1 MTFIFSIFLAQMGLT
16 IVGILAVV
24 TSVRPWSLLPI
35 LPLTGVLIV
44 LRRFYM
50 SSSRDIKRLEGVSK
64 SPVFSQLST
73 SLRGLTTIRALDG
86 QQMLQEEFDHLQDIH
101 TSTWFAFISTTR
113 WFGLWLD
120 WIVTVYM
127 ACVVYSFLLLSAD
140 LLDGEVGLAISSCM
154 MLEEVQWMV
163 RQTAE
168 VENLMTSVERVMEYC
183 GLKPEDPAHQQSSQ
197 GRNSIGGDYHKK
209 SSNFQPAPE
218 WPSEGQVQF
227 EDVGLRYHSEG
238 GNSSSQENG
247 LAQTILI
254 HGCVTTVKS
263 CRPRGAEAAEF
274 LHKTS

>member
-1 MTFIFSIFLAQMGLT
+1 MDEQLPPAFFDVLTVSIRKSESFDHSYNLFFYQMGLT
-16 IVGILAVV
+16 IAGILAVV

-50 SSSRDIKRLEGVSK
+50 GSSRDIKRLEGVSK

-73 SLRGLTTIRALDG
+73 SLQGLTTIRAFKAE
-86 QQMLQEEFDHLQDIH
+86 QMLQEEFDHLQDVH

-127 ACVVYSFLLLSAD
+127 ACVVYSFLLLSTD

-168 VENLMTSVERVMEYC
+168 VENLMTSVERVREYC
-183 GLKPEDPAHQQSSQ
+183 KLASEAPAHQQSCLV
-197 GRNSIGGDYHKK
+197 RNKHSWISFVDV
-209 SSNFQPAPE
+209 FVQPSAD
-218 WPSEGQVQF
+218 WPAKGQLQL
-227 EDVGLRYHSEG
+227 EDVSLRYHAEG
-238 GNSSSQENG
+238 MWRNMLSN
-247 LAQTILI
+247 
-254 HGCVTTVKS
+254 K
-263 CRPRGAEAAEF
+263 R
-274 LHKTS
+274 

>member
-1 MTFIFSIFLAQMGLT
+1 MGLT
-16 IVGILAVV
+16 IAGILAVV

-35 LPLTGVLIV
+35 LPLTGLLIV

-64 SPVFSQLST
+64 SPVFSHLST
-73 SLRGLTTIRALDG
+73 SLQGLTTIRAFDA
-86 QQMLQEEFDHLQDIH
+86 QQMLKEEFDHLQDVH

-120 WIVTVYM
+120 WIVTAYM
-127 ACVVYSFLLLSAD
+127 ACVVYSFLLLSTD

-183 GLKPEDPAHQQSSQ
+183 GLKAEDSANRPTCQVEIPLLGFSRKFFLFSASS
-197 GRNSIGGDYHKK
+197 RVAFKWSA
-209 SSNFQPAPE
+209 S
-218 WPSEGQVQF
+218 V
-227 EDVGLRYHSEG
+227 
-238 GNSSSQENG
+238 
-247 LAQTILI
+247 
-254 HGCVTTVKS
+254 
-263 CRPRGAEAAEF
+263 
-274 LHKTS
+274 

>member
-1 MTFIFSIFLAQMGLT
+1 MGLT

-183 GLKPEDPAHQQSSQ
+183 GLKPEDPAHEQSSQ
-197 GRNSIGGDYHKK
+197 VRIQSVVILKKILPIFSQLQSGLWKVSFSLRMSAFATTQKVDRVHHMKMAEHKK
-209 SSNFQPAPE
+209 F
-218 WPSEGQVQF
+218 
-227 EDVGLRYHSEG
+227 
-238 GNSSSQENG
+238 
-247 LAQTILI
+247 
-254 HGCVTTVKS
+254 
-263 CRPRGAEAAEF
+263 
-274 LHKTS
+274 

>member
-1 MTFIFSIFLAQMGLT
+1 MGLT
-16 IVGILAVV
+16 IAGILAVV

-35 LPLTGVLIV
+35 LPLTGLLIV

-64 SPVFSQLST
+64 SPVFSHLST
-73 SLRGLTTIRALDG
+73 SLQGLTTIRAFDA
-86 QQMLQEEFDHLQDIH
+86 QQMLKEEFDHLQDVH

-120 WIVTVYM
+120 WIVTAYM
-127 ACVVYSFLLLSAD
+127 ACVVYSFLLLSTD

-183 GLKPEDPAHQQSSQ
+183 GLKAEDSANRPSCQ
-197 GRNSIGGDYHKK
+197 GEI
-209 SSNFQPAPE
+209 
-218 WPSEGQVQF
+218 
-227 EDVGLRYHSEG
+227 
-238 GNSSSQENG
+238 
-247 LAQTILI
+247 
-254 HGCVTTVKS
+254 
-263 CRPRGAEAAEF
+263 
-274 LHKTS
+274 

>member
-1 MTFIFSIFLAQMGLT
+1 MGLT

-35 LPLTGVLIV
+35 LPLTGILIV

-50 SSSRDIKRLEGVSK
+50 SSSRDIKRLEGVTK
-64 SPVFSQLST
+64 SPVFSHLST
-73 SLRGLTTIRALDG
+73 SLQGLTTIRAFDARK
-86 QQMLQEEFDHLQDIH
+86 MLQEEFDHLQDVH

-183 GLKPEDPAHQQSSQ
+183 RLKPEDPENLPSCQVRIQPCYFLSFSSFSADS
-197 GRNSIGGDYHKK
+197 RVA
-209 SSNFQPAPE
+209 F
-218 WPSEGQVQF
+218 
-227 EDVGLRYHSEG
+227 
-238 GNSSSQENG
+238 
-247 LAQTILI
+247 
-254 HGCVTTVKS
+254 
-263 CRPRGAEAAEF
+263 
-274 LHKTS
+274 

>member
-1 MTFIFSIFLAQMGLT
+1 MGLT

-35 LPLTGVLIV
+35 LPLTGILIV

-50 SSSRDIKRLEGVSK
+50 SSSRDIKRLEGVTK
-64 SPVFSQLST
+64 SPVFSHLST
-73 SLRGLTTIRALDG
+73 SLQGLTTIRAFDARK
-86 QQMLQEEFDHLQDIH
+86 MLQEEFDHLQDVH

-183 GLKPEDPAHQQSSQ
+183 RLKPEDPENLPSFQVGIQPYYFLSFSSFSAAS
-197 GRNSIGGDYHKK
+197 RVAFKRPNSVSGCL
-209 SSNFQPAPE
+209 SSLPF
-218 WPSEGQVQF
+218 
-227 EDVGLRYHSEG
+227 RRCKC
-238 GNSSSQENG
+238 
-247 LAQTILI
+247 LI
-254 HGCVTTVKS
+254 KN
-263 CRPRGAEAAEF
+263 E
-274 LHKTS
+274 

>member
-1 MTFIFSIFLAQMGLT
+1 MGLT

-73 SLRGLTTIRALDG
+73 SLQGLTTIRAFDG

-168 VENLMTSVERVMEYC
+168 VENLMTSVERVLEYC
-183 GLKPEDPAHQQSSQ
+183 GLKAEDLAHEPSCQVGFQLIVILERVLPFFSQ
-197 GRNSIGGDYHKK
+197 LLG
-209 SSNFQPAPE
+209 
-218 WPSEGQVQF
+218 
-227 EDVGLRYHSEG
+227 GLRRASF
-238 GNSSSQENG
+238 SSRMS
-247 LAQTILI
+247 AFA
-254 HGCVTTVKS
+254 TTQKVGKVD
-263 CRPRGAEAAEF
+263 PMKMVH
-274 LHKTS
+274 HKLF

>member
-1 MTFIFSIFLAQMGLT
+1 MGLT
-16 IVGILAVV
+16 IAGILAVV

-50 SSSRDIKRLEGVSK
+50 GSSRDIKRLEGVSK

-73 SLRGLTTIRALDG
+73 SLQGLTTIRAFKAE
-86 QQMLQEEFDHLQDIH
+86 QMLQEEFDHLQDVH

-127 ACVVYSFLLLSAD
+127 ACVVYSFLLLSTD

-168 VENLMTSVERVMEYC
+168 GENLMPCPPSQVSCDPVSVCHVFAYSC
-183 GLKPEDPAHQQSSQ
+183 
-197 GRNSIGGDYHKK
+197 
-209 SSNFQPAPE
+209 PAP
-218 WPSEGQVQF
+218 PPRSVVPPCQF
-227 EDVGLRYHSEG
+227 VTFL
-238 GNSSSQENG
+238 
-247 LAQTILI
+247 LI
-254 HGCVTTVKS
+254 PALTPLP
-263 CRPRGAEAAEF
+263 RPK
-274 LHKTS
+274 LL

>member
-1 MTFIFSIFLAQMGLT
+1 MGLT

-35 LPLTGVLIV
+35 LPLTGILIV

-50 SSSRDIKRLEGVSK
+50 SSSRDIKRLEGVTK
-64 SPVFSQLST
+64 SPVFSHLST
-73 SLRGLTTIRALDG
+73 SLQGLTTIRAFDARK
-86 QQMLQEEFDHLQDIH
+86 MLQEEFDHLQDVH

-183 GLKPEDPAHQQSSQ
+183 RLKPEDPENLPSCQVGIQPCYFLSFSSFSAAS
-197 GRNSIGGDYHKK
+197 RVAFKRPNSVSGCL
-209 SSNFQPAPE
+209 SSLPFRRCKCPIKN
-218 WPSEGQVQF
+218 
-227 EDVGLRYHSEG
+227 DV
-238 GNSSSQENG
+238 
-247 LAQTILI
+247 
-254 HGCVTTVKS
+254 
-263 CRPRGAEAAEF
+263 
-274 LHKTS
+274 